1 MLAGAPHIGC
11 GATVANVEKLA
22 PDSGPDKGVSAQRR
36 RYSSPRRTEQA
47 AQTRLRVV
55 EAAGELFAQHGFAGT
70 TMPRIAERAGVSVE
84 TVTLHGPKR
93 DLLLAAFGQTFA
105 GYETRGR
112 LTDSEPWASV
122 LRADPVALLDG
133 VADLVLAGQER
144 GIGIWRAVT
153 AAATTDE
160 GVRRLTLDL
169 ARRRRDDLRAATE
182 VFAERGLLRPGR
194 TVAQH
199 ADTLALLAGFDPY
212 QLYVE
217 EFGWSREELRAWFVD
232 TVARLVLDLPSPARG
247 R

>member
-1 MLAGAPHIGC
+1 MEKVARPSGA
-11 GATVANVEKLA
+11 
-22 PDSGPDKGVSAQRR
+22 DKGVPASRR
-36 RYSSPRRTEQA
+36 RYSSPQRAEQA
-47 AQTRLRVV
+47 AQTRRRVV
-55 EAAGELFAQHGFAGT
+55 EAAAELFAQNGFSGT
-70 TMPRIAERAGVSVE
+70 TMSQIADRAGVSVE

-122 LRADPVALLDG
+122 LRAEPATLLDG

-144 GIGIWRAVT
+144 GTGLWRAVT
-153 AAATTDE
+153 AAAVTDE

-169 ARRRRDDLRAATE
+169 ARRRRTDLLAATE
-182 VFAERGLLRPGR
+182 VFAARGLLRPGR

-199 ADTLALLAGFDPY
+199 ADTLALLSGFDPY
-212 QLYVE
+212 QLYVV

-232 TVARLVLDLPSPARG
+232 TVSRLVLHLPAPAGTR
-247 R
+247 